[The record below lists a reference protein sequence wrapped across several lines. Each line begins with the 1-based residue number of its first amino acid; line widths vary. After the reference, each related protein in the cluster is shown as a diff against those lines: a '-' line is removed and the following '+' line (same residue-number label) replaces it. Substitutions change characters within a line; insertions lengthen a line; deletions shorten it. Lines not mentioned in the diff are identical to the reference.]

1 VIDWIFTPQR
11 RHARPMKHRVLSWP
25 FALLLVVLLH
35 AVGAWFALGLQFN
48 NSPQVYYSPGSPAV
62 VLRAELRR
70 LFPDDEVLTVL
81 LRGQDLY
88 TPDFLRKL
96 DRLSKDLERVPQ
108 VDRVA
113 SVTSVE
119 RISGSEDGFTVGKLI
134 DVAKLKRETPEE
146 LRRRVMADRFA
157 PGMLASRD
165 PTYMAVIVR
174 PKSLTSS
181 GQRVLLKV
189 AVARA
194 INDAGLRPYFAG
206 DAGPITLDV
215 AQLQSILED
224 SAVFVPLTVT
234 IGLALMWWVV
244 GRWRPM
250 VIGAV
255 AMSTTTLPTI
265 GAIVAFGQ
273 PYTMAT
279 AILPSLLAAYTSAT
293 LLHFYAAVQRGH
305 AAGLSRGRSIDRA
318 LSENL
323 HPSIFNVLTTG
334 AGLLS
339 LLFVPIPPIQ
349 VFGAAG
355 ALGTALVFFVVYI
368 LVPPFLRHWDA
379 QRWPVRDSG
388 LGRFGRLAPRLA
400 VFSMRHARW
409 VILAAC
415 LFTLALVPIAS
426 RVSVESDL
434 LAFFKRDHPVSVET
448 RLIEQKLS
456 GVTTLE
462 VLIDGGRPGAL
473 ENVATLR
480 QIRALQQWAERLPQV
495 DRSMSFAD
503 LVEEMHWA
511 MNGEKPAFRALPPN
525 DRLLSQYLLIYDG
538 RDLHELVDRSYRY
551 ARVMLSLNVHGA
563 QAIGEAIDQIRS
575 HINANPIPGM
585 RIDIGGEGRLF
596 ADQSDLLI
604 SGQVNSFF
612 SAFAQI
618 FIFMLLLWRSALASG
633 ICLVPN
639 LAPLFFVFVMMGLL
653 SIHIDTATV
662 MIASVVLGIT
672 VDDTIHLYH
681 GYRQSIR
688 RGASPV
694 FAIARGFRTTGPA
707 VMAISVLLISQ
718 FALLATSDFV
728 PTANFGR
735 MTAVGLLSGQL
746 FELLLL
752 PALLVWKDRK
762 LIRTGLGSARPAYPD
777 SELIPT
783 SVPTGDTGPGD
794 SGHPRR

>member
-1 VIDWIFTPQR
+1 VPDWFLTPQR
-11 RHARPMKHRVLSWP
+11 RNARPMRHRILSWQ
-25 FALLLVVLLH
+25 FALLLVIALH
-35 AVGAWFALGLQFN
+35 AAGAFFAAGLNFN
-48 NSPQVYYSPGSPAV
+48 NSPQVYYAPGSPAV

-70 LFPDDEVLTVL
+70 LFPDDEVLTIL
-81 LRGQDLY
+81 LRGKDLY
-88 TPDFLRKL
+88 SIEVLRRL
-96 DRLSKDLERVPQ
+96 DRFSRELERHPM

-113 SVTSVE
+113 SVVTVE
-119 RISGSEDGFTVGKLI
+119 RISGSADGFTVGKLI

-157 PGMLASRD
+157 PGMLASQD
-165 PTYMAVIVR
+165 PEYMAVIVR
-174 PKSLTSS
+174 PKALSSS
-181 GQRVLLKV
+181 GERVELKL
-189 AVARA
+189 AAARA
-194 INDAGLRPYFAG
+194 VDDAGLRPYYAG

-215 AQLQSILED
+215 AQLMSILED
-224 SAVFVPLTVT
+224 SAIFVPVTVT

-250 VIGAV
+250 IIGAV
-255 AMSTTTLPTI
+255 AMSATTLPTI
-265 GAIVAFGQ
+265 GAIVAAGQ

-279 AILPSLLAAYTSAT
+279 AILPSLLSAYTSAT

-305 AAGLSRGRSIDRA
+305 AARLSRGRSIDRA
-318 LSENL
+318 LAENL
-323 HPSIFNVLTTG
+323 RPGIFNVLTTG

-355 ALGTALVFFVVYI
+355 AFGTLLVFLVVYV
-368 LVPPFLRHWDA
+368 LVPPFLRHWDK

-388 LGRFGRLAPRLA
+388 LGRFGRLAPRMA
-400 VFSMRHARW
+400 IFSMRHARW
-409 VILAAC
+409 IILAATA
-415 LFTLALVPIAS
+415 FTFALVPVAS
-426 RVSVESDL
+426 SVSVESDL

-462 VLIDGGRPGAL
+462 VLVDGGRPGAL
-473 ENVATLR
+473 ENVA
-480 QIRALQQWAERLPQV
+480 ILQRVHEFQRWAEALPEV
-495 DRSMSFAD
+495 DRSMSFGD
-503 LVEEMHWA
+503 LVQEMHWA
-511 MNGEKPAFRALPPN
+511 MNGEKPAFRALPPT

-563 QAIGEAIDQIRS
+563 QAIGAAVDKIRARLAS
-575 HINANPIPGM
+575 HPIPGV
-585 RIDIGGEGRLF
+585 RVDIGGEGRLF

-618 FIFMLLLWRSALASG
+618 FLFMMLLWRSALASA

-639 LAPLFFVFVMMGLL
+639 LAPLFFVFVLMGLL

-681 GYRQSIR
+681 GYKERIRQ
-688 RGASPV
+688 GASPV

-718 FALLATSDFV
+718 FALLAASDFV
-728 PTANFGR
+728 PTSNFGR
-735 MTAVGLLSGQL
+735 MTAVGLFSGQL

-752 PALLVWKDRK
+752 PALLIWKDRR
-762 LIRTGLGSARPAYPD
+762 LLLPRGPD
-777 SELIPT
+777 
-783 SVPTGDTGPGD
+783 G
-794 SGHPRR
+794 R